1 MFDATF
7 FVALSFILF
16 VIFVLWA
23 GLPSTIIKSLDDRSE
38 KIKKE
43 LDDARIL
50 HEEAQKLLA
59 TEKRKL
65 EQCDA
70 EVEEILKQ
78 ASDQAALITE
88 KSKKEIC
95 LYKKP
100 AVYMSVKGSWK
111 ITWNENTLIL
121 NSGDTITFPESLE
134 HNLESSMTGEAA
146 LYRIIATDDPAGPTW
161 RQ

>member
-16 VIFVLWA
+16 VVFVIWA

-38 KIKKE
+38 QIKKE
-43 LDDARIL
+43 LDEARIL

-70 EVEEILKQ
+70 EVEDILKQ
-78 ASDQAALITE
+78 ASEQAALITE
-88 KSKKEIC
+88 KSNKLLKEEIQRKQKQAD
-95 LYKKP
+95 LKIAQARDE
-100 AVYMSVKGSWK
+100 AVREVKAKAS
-111 ITWNENTLIL
+111 EL
-121 NSGDTITFPESLE
+121 SL
-134 HNLESSMTGEAA
+134 
-146 LYRIIATDDPAGPTW
+146 IIAKEYLKENIDDNVASDLIDKSISDLKDNL
-161 RQ
+161 

>member
-16 VIFVLWA
+16 VVFVIWA

-38 KIKKE
+38 QIKKE
-43 LDDARIL
+43 LDEARIL

-78 ASDQAALITE
+78 ASEQAALIAK
-88 KSKKEIC
+88 KSNKLLKEEIQRKQKQAD
-95 LYKKP
+95 L
-100 AVYMSVKGSWK
+100 K
-111 ITWNENTLIL
+111 IAQARDDAIREVRAKASEL
-121 NSGDTITFPESLE
+121 SL
-134 HNLESSMTGEAA
+134 
-146 LYRIIATDDPAGPTW
+146 IIAKEYLKENIDDNVASDLIDKSISDLKDNL
-161 RQ
+161 

>member
-16 VIFVLWA
+16 VVFVIWA

-38 KIKKE
+38 QIKKE
-43 LDDARIL
+43 LDEARIL

-78 ASDQAALITE
+78 ASEQAALITE
-88 KSKKEIC
+88 KSNSLLKEEIKRKQKQAD
-95 LYKKP
+95 LKI
-100 AVYMSVKGSWK
+100 AQARDEAIREVKAKAS
-111 ITWNENTLIL
+111 EL
-121 NSGDTITFPESLE
+121 SL
-134 HNLESSMTGEAA
+134 
-146 LYRIIATDDPAGPTW
+146 IIAKEYLKENIDDNVASDLIDKSISDLKDNL
-161 RQ
+161 

>member
-7 FVALSFILF
+7 FVALSFVLF
-16 VIFVLWA
+16 VIFVIWA

-38 KIKKE
+38 QIKKE
-43 LDDARIL
+43 LDEARIL

-78 ASDQAALITE
+78 ASEQASLITE
-88 KSKKEIC
+88 KSNNLLKEEIQRKQKQAD
-95 LYKKP
+95 LKI
-100 AVYMSVKGSWK
+100 AQARDEAIREVKDKAS
-111 ITWNENTLIL
+111 EL
-121 NSGDTITFPESLE
+121 SL
-134 HNLESSMTGEAA
+134 
-146 LYRIIATDDPAGPTW
+146 IIAKEYLKENIDDNIASDLIDKSISDLKDNL
-161 RQ
+161 

>member
-16 VIFVLWA
+16 VVFVIWA

-38 KIKKE
+38 QIKKE
-43 LDDARIL
+43 LDEARIL

-70 EVEEILKQ
+70 EVEDILKQ
-78 ASDQAALITE
+78 ASEQAALITE
-88 KSKKEIC
+88 KSNNLLKEEIQRKQKQAD
-95 LYKKP
+95 LKIAQARDEAIKE
-100 AVYMSVKGSWK
+100 VKAKAS
-111 ITWNENTLIL
+111 EL
-121 NSGDTITFPESLE
+121 SL
-134 HNLESSMTGEAA
+134 
-146 LYRIIATDDPAGPTW
+146 IIAKEYLKENIDDNVASDLIDKSISDLKDNL
-161 RQ
+161 

>member
-7 FVALSFILF
+7 FVALSFVLF
-16 VIFVLWA
+16 VIFVFWA

-38 KIKKE
+38 QIKKE
-43 LDDARIL
+43 LDEARIL

-78 ASDQAALITE
+78 ASEQAALITK
-88 KSKKEIC
+88 KSNKLLKEEIQRKQKQAD
-95 LYKKP
+95 L
-100 AVYMSVKGSWK
+100 K
-111 ITWNENTLIL
+111 IAQARDDAIREVRAKASEL
-121 NSGDTITFPESLE
+121 SL
-134 HNLESSMTGEAA
+134 
-146 LYRIIATDDPAGPTW
+146 IIAKEYLKENIDDNVASDLIDKSISDLKDNL
-161 RQ
+161 

>member
-7 FVALSFILF
+7 FVALSFVLF
-16 VIFVLWA
+16 VIFVFWA

-38 KIKKE
+38 QIKKE
-43 LDDARIL
+43 LDEARIL

-78 ASDQAALITE
+78 ASEQAALIAK
-88 KSKKEIC
+88 KSNKLLKEEIQRKQKQAD
-95 LYKKP
+95 L
-100 AVYMSVKGSWK
+100 K
-111 ITWNENTLIL
+111 IAQARDDAIREVRAKASEL
-121 NSGDTITFPESLE
+121 SL
-134 HNLESSMTGEAA
+134 
-146 LYRIIATDDPAGPTW
+146 IIAKEYLKENIDDNVASDLIDKSISDLKDNL
-161 RQ
+161 

>member
-88 KSKKEIC
+88 KSKTLLKEEIQRKQKQAD
-95 LYKKP
+95 LKI
-100 AVYMSVKGSWK
+100 AQARDEAIREVKAKAS
-111 ITWNENTLIL
+111 EL
-121 NSGDTITFPESLE
+121 SL
-134 HNLESSMTGEAA
+134 
-146 LYRIIATDDPAGPTW
+146 IIAKEYLIENIDDKVSSELIDKSISELKNNL
-161 RQ
+161 